1 MVIYNYETD
10 FVLPFDESFYSSW
23 LGAVVSSENK
33 TEGEISYVFCDDEFL
48 LNINQTYLD
57 HDTYTDIIT
66 FDYCVGDEL
75 NSDIFIS
82 IPRVE
87 ENALLFGAG
96 FHDELLRVMVHGI
109 LHLCGYK
116 DKSTKEEDFMRK
128 LENDKIEMFHVKQS

>member
-1 MVIYNYETD
+1 MIIYNYETD
-10 FVLPFDESFYSSW
+10 FKLPFEEALYSTW
-23 LGAVVSSENK
+23 IGEVVCSEGK

-57 HDTYTDIIT
+57 HDTFTDIIT

-87 ENALLFGAG
+87 ENATLFNTD
-96 FHDELLRVMVHGI
+96 FHNELLRVMVHGV

-116 DKSTKEEDFMRK
+116 DKSEQEEVRMRQ
-128 LENDKIEMFHVKQS
+128 LENDKIQLFHVKQS